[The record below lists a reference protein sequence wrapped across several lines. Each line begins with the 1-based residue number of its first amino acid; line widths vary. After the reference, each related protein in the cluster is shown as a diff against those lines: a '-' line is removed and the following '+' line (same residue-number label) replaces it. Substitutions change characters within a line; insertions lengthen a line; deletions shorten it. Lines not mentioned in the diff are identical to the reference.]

1 MSEGSRSE
9 RYMRYSGLVSPQRL
23 LNSNVLVLGVGAIGR
38 QVALQL
44 AAMGVGSVELCDFDT
59 VEEANYGAQGYRP
72 DQLGGLKANET
83 RIDMEAINP
92 EIDIYA
98 HTKKFGPDFRI
109 SDYTAIF
116 ACVDCM
122 TARKDLF
129 DLCKENLV
137 PIIDTRM
144 SGLNAQAYFVN
155 DENDG
160 YEKYRTTLF
169 SNEEAHPEPCTARSV
184 LFTSNIIAGI
194 AVSLWT
200 TSLSRTPEYPYLR
213 LSLADY
219 TIDPI
224 ELEALEAPAVGISIE
239 TVQSLRESL
248 DFYQWAAV
256 SSDSPP
262 PSPEPSEDAVR
273 AELPSE
279 T

>member
-1 MSEGSRSE
+1 
-9 RYMRYSGLVSPQRL
+9 MRYSGLVSPQRL
-23 LNSNVLVLGVGAIGR
+23 LNSHVLVLGVGAIGR

-59 VEEANYGAQGYRP
+59 VEEVNMGAQGYRP
-72 DQLGGLKANET
+72 DQLRLPKVEATES
-83 RIDMEAINP
+83 DMLAINP
-92 EIDIYA
+92 EMHIYA
-98 HTKKFGPDFRI
+98 HNKKFGPGFRI
-109 SDYTAIF
+109 SDYTAVF

-122 TARKDLF
+122 TARQDLF
-129 DLCKENLV
+129 GLCKEESV

-160 YEKYRTTLF
+160 YEKYKTTLF

-224 ELEALEAPAVGISIE
+224 DLKVPE
-239 TVQSLRESL
+239 TPRIPLPSHVLDDLLESL
-248 DFYQWAAV
+248 GV
-256 SSDSPP
+256 PL
-262 PSPEPSEDAVR
+262 PSPEPSEDVVPE
-273 AELPSE
+273 ELPSE

>member
-1 MSEGSRSE
+1 
-9 RYMRYSGLVSPQRL
+9 MRYSGLVSPQRL
-23 LNSNVLVLGVGAIGR
+23 INSHVLVLGVGAIGR

-59 VEEANYGAQGYRP
+59 VEEVNYGAQGYRP
-72 DQLGGLKANET
+72 DQLGGPKAHAT
-83 RIDMEAINP
+83 QIDMEAINP
-92 EIDIYA
+92 EMDIYA
-98 HTKKFGPDFRI
+98 HIQKFDKDFRI
-109 SDYTAIF
+109 SDYTAVF

-122 TARKDLF
+122 TARKDLLS
-129 DLCKENLV
+129 LCDKENV

-144 SGLNAQAYFVN
+144 SGLNAQAYFVS
-155 DENDG
+155 DENQG
-160 YEKYRTTLF
+160 YDKYGTTLF

-224 ELEALEAPAVGISIE
+224 DLKVPYADQHLQADVLNVATWSPGEAPPQQFYA
-239 TVQSLRESL
+239 SLNSAGVFEEP
-248 DFYQWAAV
+248 Q
-256 SSDSPP
+256 P
-262 PSPEPSEDAVR
+262 PSPEPSGDA
-273 AELPSE
+273 APEELPSE